1 MSDERPTIR
10 VRGED
15 VTVGEVRVNVRALLS
30 AALGVDLDDQA
41 LADIL
46 HGLRESLVP
55 PGEIDRTM
63 DALAQNLVQ
72 LRQLHDQITRRP
84 A

>member
-1 MSDERPTIR
+1 MSDRPTIR

-15 VTVGEVRVNVRALLS
+15 VSVGEVRVNARALLS

-55 PGEIDRTM
+55 PGEIDRAM
-63 DALAQNLVQ
+63 DGIEQKVTEF
-72 LRQLHDQITRRP
+72 RQLVSQITRRP